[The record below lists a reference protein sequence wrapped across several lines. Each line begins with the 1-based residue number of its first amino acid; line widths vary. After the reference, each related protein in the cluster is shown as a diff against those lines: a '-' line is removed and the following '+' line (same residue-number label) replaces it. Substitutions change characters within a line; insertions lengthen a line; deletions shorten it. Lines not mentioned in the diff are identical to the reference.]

1 MKKYLFFLLSLLCTA
16 HLHAQVVVEEEEVA
30 DTCLAGADVLINDT
44 FDTDSLTPT
53 SLPTDS
59 LPWPLNVQARIDS
72 LLQSSIFETSTV
84 GLMVYDLTADSALYL
99 HHHRQLLRPA
109 STMKLLTAVTAIDR
123 LGGSYQLR
131 TSLYY
136 KGTIDNRTLCGDLIC
151 VGGMDPRFNSDDMRA
166 FVESLQRMGIDT
178 LRGRIVADCSMKDT
192 LRWGEGWC
200 WDDDNPTLSPLLIG
214 KKANFTERLLKEL
227 TDQGIVLSGVVTTYG
242 ARPVD
247 AKFICSRTHT
257 IDQILGRMMKESDNL
272 YAEAMFYQI
281 AAATG
286 NRPATAKH
294 ARTLMQQLIRQM
306 GLNPKGYRMAD
317 GSGLS
322 LYNYLSAELLVR
334 LLRYAWHN
342 QQVYD
347 LLQPSLPIAGEDG
360 TLKKRMKSPFT
371 SGNVR
376 AKTGTVTGVSSLAG
390 YCIAANG
397 HELCF
402 AIINQGIMHNNTG
415 RHFQDRICMALCQP

>member
-390 YCIAANG
+390 YCTAANG

>member
-99 HHHRQLLRPA
+99 HHHQQLLRPA

-390 YCIAANG
+390 YCTAANG

>member
-109 STMKLLTAVTAIDR
+109 STMKLLTAITAIDR

-214 KKANFTERLLKEL
+214 KKANLTERLLKEL

-242 ARPVD
+242 TRPVD

-390 YCIAANG
+390 YCTAANG

>member
-1 MKKYLFFLLSLLCTA
+1 MKKYLFFFLSFLCAT
-16 HLHAQVVVEEEEVA
+16 HLYGQIVVEEKEVA
-30 DTCLAGADVLINDT
+30 DTCLTGADMLINDT

-84 GLMVYDLTADSALYL
+84 GLMVYDLTADSALFL
-99 HHHRQLLRPA
+99 HNHRQLLRPA
-109 STMKLLTAVTAIDR
+109 STMKLLTAITAIDR

-136 KGTIDNRTLCGDLIC
+136 SGTIDNRTLCGDLIC

-192 LRWGEGWC
+192 LQWGEGWC

-227 TDQGIVLSGVVTTYG
+227 TDQGIVLNGVVTTCG
-242 ARPVD
+242 TRPAD

-281 AAATG
+281 AASTG

-294 ARTLMQQLIRQM
+294 AHTMMQQLIRKL

-390 YCIAANG
+390 YCTAANG

-402 AIINQGIMHNNTG
+402 AIINQGIMHSNSG

>member
-1 MKKYLFFLLSLLCTA
+1 MMLPSQMRAQRIVRELETNTDFSQLPSNPGDSTNNAKKKSKNVPA
-16 HLHAQVVVEEEEVA
+16 EVKA
-30 DTCLAGADVLINDT
+30 
-44 FDTDSLTPT
+44 
-53 SLPTDS
+53 
-59 LPWPLNVQARIDS
+59 W
-72 LLQSSIFETSTV
+72 
-84 GLMVYDLTADSALYL
+84 
-99 HHHRQLLRPA
+99 
-109 STMKLLTAVTAIDR
+109 
-123 LGGSYQLR
+123 
-131 TSLYY
+131 
-136 KGTIDNRTLCGDLIC
+136 TIDIFGNRNETY
-151 VGGMDPRFNSDDMRA
+151 V
-166 FVESLQRMGIDT
+166 DT
-178 LRGRIVADCSMKDT
+178 LRHLYQNNSHSEGENGSYNTLGNLGSPRLSRIYMNRRFDT
-192 LRWGEGWC
+192 NFIFAQPFDQFITWQNDFRFFNTKSPYMNLSYNWC
-200 WDDDNPTLSPLLIG
+200 GSKITGYDDFKAIYSNNIG
-214 KKANFTERLLKEL
+214 KKANFTERFIHEL
-227 TDQGIVLSGVVTTYG
+227 TDQGIVLSDVATTCG
-242 ARPVD
+242 TLPTD

-272 YAEAMFYQI
+272 YAEAMLYQI
-281 AAATG
+281 AASTG

-390 YCIAANG
+390 YCTAANG

>member
-109 STMKLLTAVTAIDR
+109 STMKLLTAITAIDR

-390 YCIAANG
+390 YCTAANG

>member
-242 ARPVD
+242 TRPVD

-390 YCIAANG
+390 YCTAANG

>member
-16 HLHAQVVVEEEEVA
+16 HLHAQVVVEEKEVA
-30 DTCLAGADVLINDT
+30 DTCLAGADMLTNDT

-72 LLQSSIFETSTV
+72 LLQNSIFETSTV

-99 HHHRQLLRPA
+99 HNHRQLLRPA
-109 STMKLLTAVTAIDR
+109 STMKLLTAITAIDR

-136 KGTIDNRTLCGDLIC
+136 RGTIDNRSLCGDLIC

-214 KKANFTERLLKEL
+214 KKANFTERFIHEL
-227 TDQGIVLSGVVTTYG
+227 TDQGIVLSDVATTCG
-242 ARPVD
+242 TLPTD

-272 YAEAMFYQI
+272 YAEAMLYQI
-281 AAATG
+281 AASTG

-294 ARTLMQQLIRQM
+294 ARTLMQQLVKRI

-347 LLQPSLPIAGEDG
+347 LLQPSLPVAGEDG

-390 YCIAANG
+390 YCTAANG

>member
-30 DTCLAGADVLINDT
+30 DTCLAEADVLINDT

-109 STMKLLTAVTAIDR
+109 STMKLLTAITAIDR

-242 ARPVD
+242 TRPVD

-390 YCIAANG
+390 YCTAANG

>member
-109 STMKLLTAVTAIDR
+109 STMKLLTAITAIDR

-242 ARPVD
+242 TRPVD

-390 YCIAANG
+390 YCTAANG

>member
-109 STMKLLTAVTAIDR
+109 STMKLLTAITAIDR

-227 TDQGIVLSGVVTTYG
+227 TDQGIVLSGVVTTFG

-390 YCIAANG
+390 YCTAANG

>member
-347 LLQPSLPIAGEDG
+347 LLQPSLPVAGEDG

-390 YCIAANG
+390 YCTAANG

>member
-200 WDDDNPTLSPLLIG
+200 WDDNNPTLSPLLIG

>member
-109 STMKLLTAVTAIDR
+109 STMKLLTAITAIDR

-334 LLRYAWHN
+334 LLLYAWHN

-390 YCIAANG
+390 YCTAANG